1 MSSADGLAPPF
12 LWPPRLTLPTAKTI
26 YLDLNHWVSLAKAN
40 TGHRDGSEFKPV
52 LEACADAAA
61 RGFAFPI
68 SGVTYIEVSKIRDP
82 RQRRDLADVITL
94 LSGHTS
100 VLSHPLIV
108 QFELDAAISARL
120 GVPSRASQDL
130 PYLGSGVGWAFGGR
144 LTPTFTDATGQDRRV
159 ELMATLQGQ
168 QVISDMTTDFEFY
181 ALSGP
186 DDEEAEQLRAGGW
199 SPDAAW
205 QTAVQRAE
213 SERVQAGLFD
223 AVHQGVGS
231 TEAERLAAHTADR
244 RDWRRGRLRDAIA
257 VRELTRC
264 IGDVFGEVLSWY
276 GQPSLE
282 QLWGDRTGARTFL
295 RQMPSSEVA
304 VELKTVLHR
313 DRARAKRWKPNDVLD
328 IDQLSITVPYCDV
341 GVSEKA
347 ACDALIKARLDER
360 CQTVVLTRLSDLS
373 PHI

>member
-1 MSSADGLAPPF
+1 MSPADGPAPPF
-12 LWPPRLTLPTAKTI
+12 LRPPRLTLPAATTV
-26 YLDLNHWVSLAKAN
+26 YLDLNHWVALAKAN
-40 TGHRDGSEFKPV
+40 TGHRDGWEFKPI
-52 LEACADAAA
+52 LEACADAAS
-61 RGFAFPI
+61 RDVAFPI
-68 SGVTYIEVSKIRDP
+68 SGVTYIEVSKIKDP

-94 LSGHTS
+94 LSGYTS

-108 QFELDAAISARL
+108 RLELDAAISSRL
-120 GVPSRASQDL
+120 GVPSRATQDL

-144 LTPTFTDATGQDRRV
+144 LTPTFTDATGQDRRA
-159 ELMATLQGQ
+159 ELMATMQGQ
-168 QVISDMTTDFEFY
+168 QLIRDMILDFEYY

-186 DDEEAEQLRAGGW
+186 DDEEAEELRADGW

-205 QTAVQRAE
+205 QTALQRAE

-223 AVHQGVGS
+223 AVHQGEGS
-231 TEAERLAAHTADR
+231 TEAERRAAEATDR

-257 VRELTRC
+257 VRELTQC
-264 IGDVFGEVLSWY
+264 IWDVFGEVLSWY
-276 GQPSLE
+276 GQPSIE
-282 QLWGDRTGARTFL
+282 QLWGDRDGARTFL

-328 IDQLSITVPYCDV
+328 IDQLAITVPYCDV
-341 GVSEKA
+341 VVSEKA

-360 CQTVVLTRLSDLS
+360 CETVLLTRLSDLS

>member
-1 MSSADGLAPPF
+1 M
-12 LWPPRLTLPTAKTI
+12 
-26 YLDLNHWVSLAKAN
+26 YLDLNHWVALAKAN
-40 TGHRDGSEFKPV
+40 TGHRDGSEFKPI
-52 LEACADAAA
+52 LEACTDAAS
-61 RGFAFPI
+61 RGVAFPI
-68 SGVTYIEVSKIRDP
+68 SGVTYIEVSKIKDP

-94 LSGHTS
+94 LSGYTS

-108 QFELDAAISARL
+108 RLELDAAISARL
-120 GVPSRASQDL
+120 GVPSRAAQDL

-144 LTPTFTDATGQDRRV
+144 LTPTFTDATGQDRRTD
-159 ELMATLQGQ
+159 LMATMQGQ
-168 QVISDMTTDFEFY
+168 QLVRDMTHDFEYY

-186 DDEEAEQLRAGGW
+186 DDEEAQELRAAGW

-205 QTAVQRAE
+205 QTAAQRAE

-223 AVHQGVGS
+223 AVHRGEGS
-231 TEAERLAAHTADR
+231 TEAERRAAETTDR

-257 VRELTRC
+257 VRELTQC
-264 IGDVFGEVLSWY
+264 IWDVFGDVLSWY
-276 GQPSLE
+276 GQPSIE
-282 QLWGDRTGARTFL
+282 QLWGDRDGARTFL

-328 IDQLSITVPYCDV
+328 IDQLAITVPYCDIV
-341 GVSEKA
+341 VSEKA

-360 CQTVVLTRLSDLS
+360 CQTVLLTRLSDLS